1 MNGDAPYLLAVYILS
16 EQHGPPVGT
25 SAVAELLD
33 RSPSTVTEQFKHLD
47 RDGLVH
53 HEPYAGAT
61 LTEEGRERAAA
72 LHEAYVTVSWF
83 YRSVLDLDS
92 READAMEVAS
102 LLSPDVADRLA
113 TMLPYD
119 PTEGS

>member
-1 MNGDAPYLLAVYILS
+1 MNGDAPYLLAVYIVL
-16 EQHGPPVGT
+16 EQRGSPVST

-53 HEPYAGAT
+53 HEPYEGAT
-61 LTEEGRERAAA
+61 LTEDGRERAAA

-92 READAMEVAS
+92 READAMQVAG
-102 LLSPDVADRLA
+102 LLSPGVADRLA
-113 TMLPYD
+113 AMLPYD
-119 PTEGS
+119 ADENR